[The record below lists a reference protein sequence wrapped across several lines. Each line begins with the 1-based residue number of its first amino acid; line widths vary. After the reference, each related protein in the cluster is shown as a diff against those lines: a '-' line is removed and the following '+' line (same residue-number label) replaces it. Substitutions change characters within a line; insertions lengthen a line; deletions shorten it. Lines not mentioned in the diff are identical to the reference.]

1 MTDSHLS
8 VVRIMRI
15 VTVSQWL
22 ALSLGIIAAIVIS
35 GGTVEAYAAAATGGL
50 YVLVM
55 TAMPDGFVK
64 RPLVLESISLSGAL
78 LTMTSVALTGG
89 VQSPY
94 LLLSFIPAISA
105 TVLGGT
111 RSGLATGLLSAS
123 LLVAMSLTPPA
134 SDLMTA
140 IGLAALIVI
149 VALTV
154 GQIRR
159 ILQDIERRATRLE
172 EDSVETTRRLEELAA
187 SNDLLTRLAA
197 LTSENTGPI
206 SVGRTA
212 LETITA
218 MIPRS
223 AGSALLTSEEGSV
236 VIAQHG
242 DMRAA
247 AVRTRIPLMVE
258 NREVGAILLASDDV
272 LTDTQSA
279 ALDSVL
285 KPLALSFA
293 NLLLLQQIA
302 RTAVKEERSRLAR
315 ELHDEIG
322 PTLASLGLALDT
334 AALQAG
340 EHGLAD
346 HLGQLRHSV
355 SSLVDDVRSTVA
367 DLRTTTRGSL
377 TNRLSETVH
386 QLDPPPT
393 IDIGL
398 DERRP
403 PRPSILDDIAAIVIE
418 AVRNAH
424 THSGSDRVRVHGWID
439 YERGRVVVEDRGEGF
454 EISSDHPGHYGLVGM
469 QERAER
475 IDARLLVTS
484 DQGGTTVALEW
495 GKK

>member
-1 MTDSHLS
+1 
-8 VVRIMRI
+8 MRI

-35 GGTVEAYAAAATGGL
+35 GGTVEAYAAAATAGL

-55 TAMPDGFVK
+55 TAIPDGIVQ
-64 RPLVLESISLSGAL
+64 RPLVLEAISLSGAL

-123 LLVAMSLTPPA
+123 LLVAISLTPPGE
-134 SDLMTA
+134 DLMTS
-140 IGLAALIVI
+140 IGVAALIVI

-159 ILQDIERRATRLE
+159 ILEDIERRATRLE
-172 EDSVETTRRLEELAA
+172 EDSVETTRRLEELA
-187 SNDLLTRLAA
+187 STNDLLTRLAA

-218 MIPRS
+218 MIPGS
-223 AGSALLTSEEGSV
+223 AGSALLTSDEGSV

-242 DMRAA
+242 NMRAA
-247 AVRTRIPLMVE
+247 AVRTRIPLMVQD
-258 NREVGAILLASDDV
+258 REVGAILLASDDV
-272 LTDTQSA
+272 LTDEQSA
-279 ALDSVL
+279 ALDNVL

-346 HLGQLRHSV
+346 HLGQLRSSV

-367 DLRTTTRGSL
+367 DLRTSTRGSL
-377 TNRLSETVH
+377 TNRLNETIH

-393 IDIGL
+393 IDIGV

-403 PRPSILDDIAAIVIE
+403 PRPSIVDDVAAIVIE

-424 THSGSDRVRVHGWID
+424 AHSGSDRVRVHGWVD
-439 YERGRVVVEDRGEGF
+439 YERGRVVVEDRGQGF
-454 EISSDHPGHYGLVGM
+454 EVTSDHPGHYGLLGM
-469 QERAER
+469 QERAQR

-484 DQGGTTVALEW
+484 DQRGTTVALEW
-495 GKK
+495 GRP

>member
-1 MTDSHLS
+1 MNERDNS

-15 VTVSQWL
+15 VAVSQWL

-35 GGTVEAYAAAATGGL
+35 GGSVEAYAAAATAGL

-55 TAMPDGFVK
+55 TAIPDGVVK
-64 RPLVLESISLSGAL
+64 RPLVLEAVSLSGAL

-89 VQSPY
+89 IQSPY

-111 RSGLATGLLSAS
+111 RSGFATGLLSAS
-123 LLVAMSLTPPA
+123 LLVAISLTPPRN
-134 SDLMTA
+134 DLMA
-140 IGLAALIVI
+140 SIGVASLIVI

-159 ILQDIERRATRLE
+159 ILEDIEHRATRLE
-172 EDSVETTRRLEELAA
+172 QDSAETTRRLEELAA
-187 SNDLLTRLAA
+187 TNDLLTRLAA

-218 MIPRS
+218 MIPGS
-223 AGSALLTSEEGSV
+223 AGSALLASDSGSV

-242 DMRAA
+242 EMRTA
-247 AVRTRIPLMVE
+247 AVRTRIPLLVDD
-258 NREVGAILLASDDV
+258 REVGAILLASEDV
-272 LTDTQSA
+272 LTQEQTA
-279 ALDSVL
+279 ALDTVL

-302 RTAVKEERSRLAR
+302 RTAVTEERTRLAR

-322 PTLASLGLALDT
+322 PTLASLGLALDV

-346 HLGQLRHSV
+346 HLSQLRSSV
-355 SSLVDDVRSTVA
+355 AGLVEDVRSTVA
-367 DLRTTTRGSL
+367 DLRTGTRGSL
-377 TNRLSETVH
+377 TTRLNEAIH
-386 QLDPPPT
+386 QLEPPPL
-393 IDIGL
+393 IDIGV

-403 PRPSILDDIAAIVIE
+403 PRPSLLDDISAIVIE
-418 AVRNAH
+418 AIRNAH
-424 THSGSDRVRVHGWID
+424 SHSGSDRVRVYGWVD
-439 YERGRVVVEDRGEGF
+439 YERGRVVVEDRGKGF
-454 EISSDHPGHYGLVGM
+454 DGTTEHPGHYGLVGM
-469 QERAER
+469 RERAER
-475 IDARLLVTS
+475 IEARLAIAS
-484 DQGGTTVALEW
+484 GEEGTNVSLEW
-495 GKK
+495 GRT